1 MQALQTTQVLDA
13 LAAAGLR
20 LSLTPD
26 HGLKVM
32 PASCLTDSLRAMIR
46 EHKPKLVDYLQRK
59 AANDE
64 TLEIGAER
72 PDPDPEC
79 QSTPHALPHR
89 EIHTFTARLNRFANK
104 GLPIDVAERLAEA
117 LVIRDR
123 EWDERRLC
131 LECTHLQGYGPW
143 RCGNWKLADV
153 PRDGLPRVV
162 VRMLQRCDGFQK
174 AK

>member
-1 MQALQTTQVLDA
+1 MQALQSTQVLDT
-13 LAAAGLR
+13 LVAAGLR

-46 EHKPKLVDYLQRK
+46 EQKPMLVDYLQCK

-64 TLEIGAER
+64 TLDKGAGTPVPERDYRSNYPGMTDRQINTFTVRVARFTEKGLR
-72 PDPDPEC
+72 PDF
-79 QSTPHALPHR
+79 SR
-89 EIHTFTARLNRFANK
+89 
-104 GLPIDVAERLAEA
+104 RLAETLA
-117 LVIRDR
+117 IRDQ
-123 EWDERRLC
+123 EGDDRRLC
-131 LECTHLQGYGPW
+131 LECVHLQGHGSW

-153 PRDGLPRVV
+153 PHDGLPRVV
-162 VRMLQRCDGFQK
+162 VPMLQRCDGFQK